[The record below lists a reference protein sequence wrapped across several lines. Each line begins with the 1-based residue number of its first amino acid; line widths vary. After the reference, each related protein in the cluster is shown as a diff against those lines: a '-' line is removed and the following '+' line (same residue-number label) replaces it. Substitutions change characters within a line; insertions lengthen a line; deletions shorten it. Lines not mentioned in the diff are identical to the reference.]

1 MTMGRD
7 RSLLLLQG
15 AIGGVL
21 AGVGLTQGGLFWMA
35 PALALLWSVSRSP
48 GVSSL
53 WGALAVLLSHR
64 WLLALH
70 PLTWIGVPAVLSFP
84 VAASIWLFCGAAAAV
99 LVGLWAWLGT
109 WLAHT
114 ATRDGGFRAKAFHLL
129 LMASIWGLAEVL
141 LARSPLFWIG
151 VGGSLLPGDRA
162 LAGLARWFGAGGLA
176 TVQLLIGWW
185 LWQTVLAWRRGIGA
199 FKSLLI
205 GLLLL
210 ALAHGL
216 GWSLLS
222 PAGASPSISVALW
235 QPAIPTRRKF
245 SEQQQRRL
253 PDDLQ
258 QALDRADDLDAA
270 WLVAP
275 EGLLPPGQALLR
287 PAPLPLLTGGFRW
300 LRGQQ
305 RSAVLVVERG
315 ERVASTFI
323 DKHRL
328 VPLGEWLPA
337 LPGGAFSGLSAV
349 GGLQSG
355 EAPRLLQWPGPAA
368 AVAIC
373 YELSD
378 GTALAEAVAEGAQW
392 LLAVANL
399 DPYPLALQRQF
410 IALAQLRSIETARD
424 LLSVA
429 NTGPSA
435 LVLAT
440 GQQQPLLD
448 PFKSGI
454 GLAKLHL
461 HKGITV
467 YSRWREAPL
476 IGLMLFG
483 AAGLSWSRFRS

>member
-1 MTMGRD
+1 M
-7 RSLLLLQG
+7 
-15 AIGGVL
+15 
-21 AGVGLTQGGLFWMA
+21 
-35 PALALLWSVSRSP
+35 
-48 GVSSL
+48 
-53 WGALAVLLSHR
+53 
-64 WLLALH
+64 
-70 PLTWIGVPAVLSFP
+70 
-84 VAASIWLFCGAAAAV
+84 FCGAAAAV

-235 QPAIPTRRKF
+235 QPAIPTRSKF

-328 VPLGEWLPA
+328 VPLG
-337 LPGGAFSGLSAV
+337 GM
-349 GGLQSG
+349 
-355 EAPRLLQWPGPAA
+355 
-368 AVAIC
+368 VA
-373 YELSD
+373 
-378 GTALAEAVAEGAQW
+378 GVAG
-392 LLAVANL
+392 
-399 DPYPLALQRQF
+399 RCF
-410 IALAQLRSIETARD
+410 
-424 LLSVA
+424 
-429 NTGPSA
+429 
-435 LVLAT
+435 
-440 GQQQPLLD
+440 
-448 PFKSGI
+448 
-454 GLAKLHL
+454 
-461 HKGITV
+461 
-467 YSRWREAPL
+467 
-476 IGLMLFG
+476 
-483 AAGLSWSRFRS
+483 